1 VAVGDEEAE
10 SDLFVVRGIQTGCN
24 SLRPP
29 IIASK
34 TSRVAVRVIQLDG
47 WLEDKNIQ
55 GVDFIKLDVE
65 GGELAA
71 LKGAERLLA
80 RKPRPIILT
89 EVQDLRTRPWGYPA
103 KDILWYLTERGF
115 KWFSLSE
122 AGSVQEMDLTA
133 DEFEGNFVACPEE
146 SVSKLERL
154 RAKSKVQ

>member
-1 VAVGDEEAE
+1 VE
-10 SDLFVVRGIQTGCN
+10 
-24 SLRPP
+24 
-29 IIASK
+29 
-34 TSRVAVRVIQLDG
+34 
-47 WLEDKNIQ
+47 KNIQ

-65 GGELAA
+65 GGELAV

-80 RKPRPIILT
+80 RQPHPIILT

-115 KWFSLSE
+115 EWLSLSE

-146 SVSKLERL
+146 SAAKLERL
-154 RAKSKVQ
+154 RAKSESPVANVDNG